1 MWETQ
6 VRSLGWEDPLEKGME
21 TAPLIFLPG
30 ESHGRRSLG
39 GLQSMGLQTV
49 GHNRATTLSLSLRFH
64 SEVTSCQRGFS
75 LHILVSRSVPAC
87 SEPVGSQWLSSQ
99 KTPES

>member
-6 VRSLGWEDPLEKGME
+6 VRSLGWEDPLEKGTE

-39 GLQSMGLQTV
+39 VGGATV
-49 GHNRATTLSLSLRFH
+49 HGVANSWAQLSD
-64 SEVTSCQRGFS
+64 
-75 LHILVSRSVPAC
+75 
-87 SEPVGSQWLSSQ
+87 
-99 KTPES
+99 